1 MKNRSLK
8 LNTVL
13 NVVKQ
18 LCSVLFPL
26 ITIPY
31 VTRTLQATNYGKVN
45 FSSSI
50 ISYFV
55 LFAAFGINNYSIRE
69 GGQIRNRKEE
79 FTKFASEVFSINCWT
94 TFMSY
99 IGLIGLLIFSVKIRE
114 YSLLIIIQSLSII
127 LSTLG
132 ANWVNTI
139 YEDYLFITIRY
150 IVMQVISFV
159 CLFVFVHKPEDYVVY
174 TIIHVI
180 ATAGG
185 NLFNIPYIRRYVK
198 LKFTFNANFRK
209 HMIPLLLLFF
219 NEVAFAIYVNSDITI
234 LGILKTEQDVGIYS
248 LAVKIYTVVKTILNS
263 IITVSMP
270 RLAAYLGEKRLVDY
284 RKLCKKV
291 FTSTL
296 TLLLPAIIGMTM
308 LAPNILYI
316 VSGEEYVAGSI
327 SFRVL
332 SVSLLF
338 AVAVAFYGNCVLI
351 PNRREKV
358 CLIAACISAILNIS
372 LNFIIIPLISYNGAA
387 ITTLISEALTA
398 FIYVVY
404 SRKYLERVIEP
415 RDALSIFIGSV
426 SVGITC
432 FIVEKSILSVYGSV
446 VIAILLSVLVFF
458 ATQIILKNSIV
469 VKCLESIFKKKI
481 CK

>member
-1 MKNRSLK
+1 
-8 LNTVL
+8 
-13 NVVKQ
+13 
-18 LCSVLFPL
+18 
-26 ITIPY
+26 
-31 VTRTLQATNYGKVN
+31 
-45 FSSSI
+45 
-50 ISYFV
+50 
-55 LFAAFGINNYSIRE
+55 
-69 GGQIRNRKEE
+69 
-79 FTKFASEVFSINCWT
+79 
-94 TFMSY
+94 
-99 IGLIGLLIFSVKIRE
+99 
-114 YSLLIIIQSLSII
+114 
-127 LSTLG
+127 
-132 ANWVNTI
+132 
-139 YEDYLFITIRY
+139 
-150 IVMQVISFV
+150 
-159 CLFVFVHKPEDYVVY
+159 
-174 TIIHVI
+174 
-180 ATAGG
+180 
-185 NLFNIPYIRRYVK
+185 
-198 LKFTFNANFRK
+198 
-209 HMIPLLLLFF
+209 
-219 NEVAFAIYVNSDITI
+219 
-234 LGILKTEQDVGIYS
+234 
-248 LAVKIYTVVKTILNS
+248 
-263 IITVSMP
+263 MP

-351 PNRREKV
+351 PNRKEKV